1 MLLFIFNLLYC
12 CATLRQNAASLD
24 LSNTTK
30 TALIS
35 WFVFKLLYGF
45 SRQTNVGKTNNKMAE
60 WATCMKQQQQQK
72 KKPQSKHS
80 VTYAFTTNKN
90 YEGLGAL
97 L

>member
-1 MLLFIFNLLYC
+1 
-12 CATLRQNAASLD
+12 LRQNAASLD

-45 SRQTNVGKTNNKMAE
+45 SRQTNVGKTSNKMAE
-60 WATCMKQQQQQK
+60 WATCMKLAAAEK
-72 KKPQSKHS
+72 NPQSKHS